1 VKAIV
6 RTKYGP
12 TDILQLN
19 GVPKPTPKD
28 YEVLEKIDATTVKRT
43 DCAFLRGN
51 QFINRLV
58 SGLFKPKKTL
68 WRANIILLYSLQD
81 SLVIGFARI
90 NL

>member
-1 VKAIV
+1 MKAIV

-28 YEVLEKIDATTVKRT
+28 YEVLEKIYATTVKRT

-58 SGLFKPKKTL
+58 SGLFKPKKNAMARQYYFTL
-68 WRANIILLYSLQD
+68 QSA
-81 SLVIGFARI
+81 GFAREVFT
-90 NL
+90 